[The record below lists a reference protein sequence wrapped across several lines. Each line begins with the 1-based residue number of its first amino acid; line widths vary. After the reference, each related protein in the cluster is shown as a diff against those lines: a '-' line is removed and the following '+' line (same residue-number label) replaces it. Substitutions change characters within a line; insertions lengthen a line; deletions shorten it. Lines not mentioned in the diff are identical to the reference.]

1 MVNVFV
7 PMGVSSRD
15 FLLGQCH
22 LSKGEV
28 YKARECFER
37 ASNGVGEYNQLFH
50 YKQTSCLS

>member
-28 YKARECFER
+28 YEARECFER
-37 ASNGVGEYNQLFH
+37 ASNGVGEYNQLFLS
-50 YKQTSCLS
+50 KQTSCLS